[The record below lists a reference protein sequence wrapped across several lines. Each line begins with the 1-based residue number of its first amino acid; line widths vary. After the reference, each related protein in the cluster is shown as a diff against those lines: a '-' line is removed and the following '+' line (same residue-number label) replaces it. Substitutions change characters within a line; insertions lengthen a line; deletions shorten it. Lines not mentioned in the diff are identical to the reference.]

1 MLTAPTPVVPTKNI
15 SRHCQ
20 KPRWRLGRGKAGV
33 ENHWLRVFTPLAGAW
48 GGPSQQLP
56 SRTKCPGIL
65 RLWAACTL
73 LGGSEGPMAGLCLL
87 PGGPLPQ
94 GPLIYSSLPLRQL
107 LPIPL
112 PFHLCYLWSSQG
124 PGKKAKDRPLG
135 FSYDFVSI
143 SKW

>member
-1 MLTAPTPVVPTKNI
+1 MEVG
-15 SRHCQ
+15 Q
-20 KPRWRLGRGKAGV
+20 GEGRCCRKTSLV

-56 SRTKCPGIL
+56 GRAECPGIL

-73 LGGSEGPMAGLCLL
+73 LGGSEGPVAGLCLL
-87 PGGPLPQ
+87 PGGASALPLPQ
-94 GPLIYSSLPLRQL
+94 VPLIYSSLPLRRL

-112 PFHLCYLWSSQG
+112 PFHLCYLRSPQG
-124 PGKKAKDRPLG
+124 PRKKAKDRPLG
-135 FSYDFVSI
+135 FSYDSVSI